1 MALDV
6 TIVTKKFYILP
17 YLLQLDRAFENMP
30 TYLKPN

>member
-17 YLLQLDRAFENMP
+17 YLLQLGRGLSKI
-30 TYLKPN
+30 YRHI